1 MTHHSGVTLELSQKP
16 FCLVLSSHVFFFSE
30 IEADSFL
37 GQEPQRSSSSSLK
50 PFPSLVGSVSKSLS
64 SVASEHSSSAE
75 SHTHF
80 PSEPQLQAANYSPVP
95 EFTKSFTGS
104 LHTAKPTPVYADAL
118 PQAASVPTSTYNSFL
133 RSAEESKPPTQTVQ
147 SLPPQPPSSLLFPNQ
162 APRNFTAPSI
172 FTPAPASFDSSPT
185 QQTPYYQCP
194 PSGLSPVA
202 LTPVQ
207 TSITSN
213 SLSQV
218 APCSNQVI
226 SNISSSAIFTPSLVP
241 VPVNNSVSNP
251 YQSSSFSSPSN
262 VNPVS
267 APTTP
272 NTSIQPPHSSN
283 WITPA
288 NPNQTFTNI
297 PSPSVFPP
305 SSSDTSIFSAGSPSQ
320 LPNIGRSNSSTPSIL
335 HPSPLPSISPIQ
347 STQNSVPEIPS
358 APQQPLFSYFSPSQQ
373 PQQTTTVAS
382 PLLSGPPLT
391 TPGALPPLTT
401 AAPPVSGRSVFYML
415 SINCVQS
422 SYTICKLKFEYTVEP
437 FISDLGITDSSG

>member
-1 MTHHSGVTLELSQKP
+1 MSFPKI
-16 FCLVLSSHVFFFSE
+16 CLFSFSLLNVVYTYFFFFSE

-37 GQEPQRSSSSSLK
+37 GQEPQRSGSSSLK
-50 PFPSLVGSVSKSLS
+50 PFPSLVGSISKSLS
-64 SVASEHSSSAE
+64 SVDSEHSPSVE

-118 PQAASVPTSTYNSFL
+118 PQTASVPPSTYNSFL

-147 SLPPQPPSSLLFPNQ
+147 SLPPQSPPSLLFTNQ
-162 APRNFTAPSI
+162 APRNFTSPSI
-172 FTPAPASFDSSPT
+172 FTPAPASFDSPPI

-194 PSGLSPVA
+194 SSGSSPFA
-202 LTPVQ
+202 STPVQ
-207 TSITSN
+207 TSTTSN
-213 SLSQV
+213 SLNQT
-218 APCSNQVI
+218 APFVPDSL
-226 SNISSSAIFTPSLVP
+226 SSSGVFTPSLVP

-251 YQSSSFSSPSN
+251 YKNSSFSSPSN

-267 APTTP
+267 APT

-283 WITPA
+283 WVTPA
-288 NPNQTFTNI
+288 SSDLSSNQTFTTF
-297 PSPSVFPP
+297 PLPSVFTP
-305 SSSDTSIFSAGSPSQ
+305 SNSDTSIFPAGSPSQ

-335 HPSPLPSISPIQ
+335 QSSPLPSISPIQ
-347 STQNSVPEIPS
+347 STQNSVPDIPS
-358 APQQPLFSYFSPSQQ
+358 APHQPLFSYFSPSQQ
-373 PQQTTTVAS
+373 PQQTTTVAL

-401 AAPPVSGRSVFYML
+401 AAPPVSGTSLF
-415 SINCVQS
+415 NCVQS
-422 SYTICKLKFEYTVEP
+422 SYTICKFLNMQ
-437 FISDLGITDSSG
+437 

>member
-1 MTHHSGVTLELSQKP
+1 MWSINI
-16 FCLVLSSHVFFFSE
+16 FFFPE

-37 GQEPQRSSSSSLK
+37 GQEPQRSGSSSLK
-50 PFPSLVGSVSKSLS
+50 PFPSLVGSISKSLS
-64 SVASEHSSSAE
+64 SVASEQSPSVE

-118 PQAASVPTSTYNSFL
+118 PQTASVPPSTYNSFL

-147 SLPPQPPSSLLFPNQ
+147 SLPLQSPPSLLFTNQ

-172 FTPAPASFDSSPT
+172 FTPAPASLDSSPI

-194 PSGLSPVA
+194 SSGSSPFA
-202 LTPVQ
+202 STPVQ
-207 TSITSN
+207 TSTTSN
-213 SLSQV
+213 SLYQT
-218 APCSNQVI
+218 APFVPDSL
-226 SNISSSAIFTPSLVP
+226 SSSGVFTPSLVP

-251 YQSSSFSSPSN
+251 YKNSSFSSPSI
-262 VNPVS
+262 VNPAL
-267 APTTP
+267 APT

-283 WITPA
+283 WVTPA
-288 NPNQTFTNI
+288 SSDLSSNQTFTTF
-297 PSPSVFPP
+297 PLPSVFTP
-305 SSSDTSIFSAGSPSQ
+305 SNSDTSIFPAGSPSQ

-335 HPSPLPSISPIQ
+335 QPSPLPSISPIQ
-347 STQNSVPEIPS
+347 STQNSVPDIPS

-391 TPGALPPLTT
+391 TPGVLPPLTT
-401 AAPPVSGRSVFYML
+401 AAPPVSGTSLFNL
-415 SINCVQS
+415 HSINWVQS
-422 SYTICKLKFEYTVEP
+422 SYTICKFLNMQ
-437 FISDLGITDSSG
+437 